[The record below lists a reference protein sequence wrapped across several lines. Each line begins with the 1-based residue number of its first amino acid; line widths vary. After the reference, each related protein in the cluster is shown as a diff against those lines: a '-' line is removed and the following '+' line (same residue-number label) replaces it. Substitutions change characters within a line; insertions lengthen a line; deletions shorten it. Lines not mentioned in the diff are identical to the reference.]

1 MPTPLLTDALKA
13 RLPELY
19 SQEDV
24 ADPMVQVLLCG
35 ANGWLWALT
44 EYSDTAPDGCPRL
57 AFGWVA
63 GDFPEFGFVPMDEL
77 DELNAGCLDGHGFV
91 WVDETHTPRP
101 LSQVRAEAEEIRE
114 RLVGS
119 LRSGE
124 RVVVRLH
131 VV

>member
-1 MPTPLLTDALKA
+1 VGTHRVQRHRPR
-13 RLPELY
+13 RLP
-19 SQEDV
+19 
-24 ADPMVQVLLCG
+24 P
-35 ANGWLWALT
+35 
-44 EYSDTAPDGCPRL
+44 PRL
-57 AFGWVA
+57 S
-63 GDFPEFGFVPMDEL
+63 MDEL

-124 RVVVRLH
+124 RVVVRPSETAS
-131 VV
+131 